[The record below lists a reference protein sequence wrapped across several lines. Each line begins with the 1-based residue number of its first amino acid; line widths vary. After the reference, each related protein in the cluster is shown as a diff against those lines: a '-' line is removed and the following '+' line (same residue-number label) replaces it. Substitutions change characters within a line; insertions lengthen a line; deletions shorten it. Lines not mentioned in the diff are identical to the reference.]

1 MTPGI
6 FTAAG
11 RRLRLGL
18 AAAAVLAA
26 AACGGGGDTVDS
38 FDPRR
43 LIVFGD
49 EASVLTGTPAAVPGP
64 AASQPAPIGSKYA
77 INTLDAEETDTS
89 AAEDLEPVA
98 GDPANRGS
106 GFGNCVSARL
116 WIQILADEYGFG
128 FEQCK
133 DDKPVRAFTFAEPG
147 AKVAGVKAQIDA
159 FLRSDSFSS
168 RDLVGIYVGTND
180 IHEIYLGVTSGSQCR
195 YDPSDP
201 DNSGS
206 AARAAR
212 QRGSELADQVARV
225 ADEGDGGRVL
235 FVTVP
240 DQGATPFAREENRT
254 HDDFDRRDCLEDLTD
269 AFNGGLRAE
278 APNDGR
284 IAGLVAFA
292 EDVAAVILDNADD
305 FDYDN
310 VVDAA
315 CTTPSPDDPARP
327 GVRADLPALLKCTTD
342 NRKED
347 AKSNRYFWAG
357 PLNFTFDLQD
367 ELGDAAVR
375 RAERNPF

>member
-18 AAAAVLAA
+18 AVAAVLAA
-26 AACGGGGDTVDS
+26 AACGGSGDTVDT

-77 INTLDAEETDTS
+77 INTLDTVATDS
-89 AAEDLEPVA
+89 SPAEDLEPKA

-116 WIQILADEYGFG
+116 WIQILADNYGFG
-128 FEQCK
+128 FDQCK
-133 DDKPVRAFTFAEPG
+133 DEKPVRAFTFAEPG

-159 FLRSDSFSS
+159 FRQSDSFSS
-168 RDLVGIYVGTND
+168 RDLVAIYVGTND
-180 IHEIYLGVTSGSQCR
+180 IHEIYLRVTDASQCD
-195 YDPSDP
+195 YDPSNP
-201 DNSGS
+201 GSSCS

-212 QRGSELADQVARV
+212 ARGGDLADQVARV
-225 ADEGDGGRVL
+225 ADKGDGGRVL

-240 DQGATPFAREENRT
+240 NQGETPFAREENRT
-254 HDDFDRRDCLEDLTD
+254 HADFDRRDCLEHLTD

-278 APNDGR
+278 VPNDGR

-292 EDVAAVILDNADD
+292 EDVAGVILDNADD

-310 VVDAA
+310 IADSA
-315 CTTPSPDDPARP
+315 CSTPAPDDPAQP

-347 AKSNRYFWAG
+347 AKEHRYFWAG

>member
-18 AAAAVLAA
+18 AVAAVLAA
-26 AACGGGGDTVDS
+26 AACGGSGDTVDT

-64 AASQPAPIGSKYA
+64 AASQPAPIGSKYS
-77 INTLDAEETDTS
+77 INTLDTEATDS
-89 AAEDLEPVA
+89 SPAEDLEPRA

-133 DDKPVRAFTFAEPG
+133 DEKPVRAFTFAEPG
-147 AKVAGVKAQIDA
+147 ATVAGVKAQIDA
-159 FLRSDSFSS
+159 FLQSDDFSS

-180 IHEIYLGVTSGSQCR
+180 IHQIYLGVTSASQCK

-201 DNSGS
+201 NSSGS

-212 QRGSELADQVARV
+212 RRGGDLADQVARV
-225 ADEGDGGRVL
+225 ADKGDGGRVL

-240 DQGATPFAREENRT
+240 NQGDTPFARGENRT
-254 HDDFDRRDCLEDLTD
+254 HVDFDRRDCLEQLTD

-284 IAGLVAFA
+284 IAGLVAFG
-292 EDVAAVILDNADD
+292 EDIAAIILDEPDD

-310 VVDAA
+310 TTDAA
-315 CTTPSPDDPARP
+315 CTTPSPDDPAQP

-342 NRKED
+342 NRIDD

>member
-26 AACGGGGDTVDS
+26 AACGGSGDTVDS

-64 AASQPAPIGSKYA
+64 AASQPAPIGSKYS
-77 INTLDAEETDTS
+77 INTLDTEATDS
-89 AAEDLEPVA
+89 SPAEDLEPKA

-133 DDKPVRAFTFAEPG
+133 DEKPVRAFTFAEPG
-147 AKVAGVKAQIDA
+147 ATVAGVKAQIDA
-159 FLRSDSFSS
+159 FLQSDDFSS

-180 IHEIYLGVTSGSQCR
+180 IHQIYLGVTSASQCK

-201 DNSGS
+201 NSSGS

-212 QRGSELADQVARV
+212 RRGGDLADQVARV
-225 ADEGDGGRVL
+225 ADKGDGGRVL

-240 DQGATPFAREENRT
+240 NQGDTPFARGENRT
-254 HDDFDRRDCLEDLTD
+254 HVDFDRRDCLEQLTD

-284 IAGLVAFA
+284 IAGLVAFG
-292 EDVAAVILDNADD
+292 EDIAAIILDEPDD

-310 VVDAA
+310 TTDAA
-315 CTTPSPDDPARP
+315 CTTPSPDDPAQP
-327 GVRADLPALLKCTTD
+327 GVRVDLPALLKCTTD
-342 NRKED
+342 NRIDD

>member
-1 MTPGI
+1 MTSGI

-26 AACGGGGDTVDS
+26 AGCGGGDTVDS

-49 EASVLTGTPAAVPGP
+49 EASVLSGTPAAVPGP
-64 AASQPAPIGSKYA
+64 AASQPAPIGSKYSV
-77 INTLDAEETDTS
+77 NTLDTEETDTS
-89 AAEDLEPVA
+89 PAEDLEPKA
-98 GDPANRGS
+98 GDPANLGAAY
-106 GFGNCVSARL
+106 GNCVSGRL
-116 WIQILADEYGFG
+116 WIQNLADEYGFG

-159 FLRSDSFSS
+159 FLQSDSFSS
-168 RDLVGIYVGTND
+168 RDLVAIYVGTND
-180 IHEIYLGVTSGSQCR
+180 IHEIYLGVTSASQCK

-201 DNSGS
+201 DSSGS

-212 QRGSELADQVARV
+212 QRGSNLADQVKRV
-225 ADEGDGGRVL
+225 ADNGSGGRTLFITVL
-235 FVTVP
+235 N
-240 DQGATPFAREENRT
+240 QGDTPFARNENRI
-254 HDDFDRRDCLEDLTD
+254 HSDFDRRDCLENLTD
-269 AFNGGLRAE
+269 AFNGGLRADG
-278 APNDGR
+278 PTDGR

-292 EDVAAVILDNADD
+292 EDDAAVILDNPDD

-310 VVDAA
+310 AVDAA
-315 CTTPSPDDPARP
+315 CTTPAPDDAAQP
-327 GVRADLPALLKCTTD
+327 GVRADLPALLKCTTA

-347 AKSNRYFWAG
+347 AKSHRYFWAG
-357 PLNFTFDLQD
+357 PLNFGIDIHD

-375 RAERNPF
+375 RADRNPF